1 MKEIGDETNEL
12 YMNWWVEW
20 YFTVHFLVSASDNFF
35 GLMCC
40 VCYDAKMFFAQKK
53 KRAHALPIFF
63 SHQSRDSAEP
73 QVNALS
79 SVMCRRVRTM
89 SGSEA
94 TGGGTFLW
102 CSTIL
107 HITICYVQ

>member
-1 MKEIGDETNEL
+1 
-12 YMNWWVEW
+12 MNDI
-20 YFTVHFLVSASDNFF
+20 FTVHFLVSASDNFF

-40 VCYDAKMFFAQKK
+40 VCYEAKMFFAQKK

-79 SVMCRRVRTM
+79 SVICRRVRTM

-94 TGGGTFLW
+94 TGGGTFL
-102 CSTIL
+102 
-107 HITICYVQ
+107 